1 MNENTQY
8 VLRTSEAQRDGIQ
21 GVAVGGRRGFYP
33 MYSSPQDWVPHE
45 MPGSPE
51 SDIRQMVS
59 VGVSTEVY
67 QEAETEDGLFAYMW
81 SVFKDMS
88 EM

>member
-1 MNENTQY
+1 
-8 VLRTSEAQRDGIQ
+8 
-21 GVAVGGRRGFYP
+21 
-33 MYSSPQDWVPHE
+33 